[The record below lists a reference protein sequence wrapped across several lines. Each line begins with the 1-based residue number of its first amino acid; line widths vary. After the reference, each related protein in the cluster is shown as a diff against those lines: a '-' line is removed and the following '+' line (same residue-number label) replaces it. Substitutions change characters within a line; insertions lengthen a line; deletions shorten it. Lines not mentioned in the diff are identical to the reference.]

1 AEHLRAAHHRDPAGR
16 PVGHRR
22 GRGVPVPVRYLRHAG
37 GLPAGAPLR
46 GGVPDPGDRG
56 QRRRRDRRTLLGA
69 ARAGRPVRAAAARTG
84 GLTLIMAMP
93 NPGVEALDRMSQA
106 FRGGELERLLDC
118 FSDSESATFAG
129 SEAGS
134 IATGTEALR
143 ALLGSVLARDVRY
156 SFSFPA
162 PRCEPVGDSWW
173 VLADGTG
180 QQIDADGAVEE
191 FPFRVTGLLT
201 HERGAWRWM
210 LLAGSEPA

>member
-1 AEHLRAAHHRDPAGR
+1 M
-16 PVGHRR
+16 
-22 GRGVPVPVRYLRHAG
+22 
-37 GLPAGAPLR
+37 
-46 GGVPDPGDRG
+46 
-56 QRRRRDRRTLLGA
+56 
-69 ARAGRPVRAAAARTG
+69 
-84 GLTLIMAMP
+84 TLIMAMP
-93 NPGVEALDRMSQA
+93 NPMPDPIRRRDGALGPAERDVDAALGAAAPERAAETAAEPLDAPPPGVTPAGPDVRPGVEALDRMSQA

-118 FSDSESATFAG
+118 FSDSASATFAG

-134 IATGTEALR
+134 IATGGEALR
-143 ALLGSVLARDVRY
+143 ALLGSLLARDVRY

-180 QQIDADGAVEE
+180 QQIDADGSVEE

-210 LLAGSEPA
+210 LLAGSEPG